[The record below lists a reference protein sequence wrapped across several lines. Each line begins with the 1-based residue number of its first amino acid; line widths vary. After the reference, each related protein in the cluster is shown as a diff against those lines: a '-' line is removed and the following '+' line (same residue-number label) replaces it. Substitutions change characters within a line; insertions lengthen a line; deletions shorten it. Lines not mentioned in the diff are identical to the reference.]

1 MATIDLKPLICAL
14 ASYECDKHR
23 NKILK
28 QVVYELPHASVLG
41 SQLRALV
48 NAYQWDKGRTKA
60 IKILLDKIA
69 PLNGSELVYLMCPFK
84 WDKGRIKAIKLL
96 LGKIVALTGRQF
108 VDLMCTFQWDK
119 GRAKATTLLT
129 GKFGPA
135 SSLSDTY
142 TSLTFDQFIT
152 LIGNEPSANVVKQYL
167 VYTIVKPDDA
177 TDNQLADR
185 IAVKVSDI
193 DVFRT
198 ICTAIN
204 IDTHI
209 LNQRVAAMEEARAYI
224 TVQNERIDLRRLPI
238 EQPVTYDHGRGD
250 FTTIIRHSDGAISLK
265 AQHGYSQVKI
275 GRLYNNGHLVIKDGC
290 ITTSS
295 Q

>member
-1 MATIDLKPLICAL
+1 MTTVNLQPLICTL
-14 ASYECDKHR
+14 ASHDWDKHR
-23 NKILK
+23 NKTLK
-28 QVVYELPHASVLG
+28 QILHELQHASVTG
-41 SQLRALV
+41 SQLRALINV
-48 NAYQWDKGRTKA
+48 YQWDKGRTKA

-69 PLNGSELVYLMCPFK
+69 PLDGSDLIYLMSPFQ

-96 LGKIVALTGRQF
+96 LTKIVALTGRQF
-108 VDLMCTFQWDK
+108 VNLMCCFQWEK
-119 GRAKATTLLT
+119 GRVKATSLLT

-135 SSLSDTY
+135 SSLSDAY
-142 TSLTFDQFIT
+142 SSLTFEQFIT

-185 IAVKVSDI
+185 IAVQVSDI

-204 IDTHI
+204 INPHI
-209 LNQRVAAMEEARAYI
+209 LNQRVIAMEEARAFI
-224 TVQNERIDLRRLPI
+224 TVQNERIDLRKLPT

-265 AQHGYSQVKI
+265 AQHGYSEVKI

-295 Q
+295 